1 MLLASLFQGDLETLE
16 QRRAEVGAAV
26 DGVCQLQNSEGHV
39 FTQVASSSLD
49 STHDPKDQG
58 DCPDHDPPGD
68 GPDHGRQA
76 AALPRG
82 PAAPG

>member
-39 FTQVASSSLD
+39 FTQVAS
-49 STHDPKDQG
+49 
-58 DCPDHDPPGD
+58 
-68 GPDHGRQA
+68 
-76 AALPRG
+76 
-82 PAAPG
+82 